1 MTFRTRPSRMGC
13 IQLEECDETGEYIRL
28 VAEFFYG
35 TEAEQVCAALNNGS
49 VKFAPPRCEATS
61 RVIEEHWGTLN
72 RLEDNEY
79 WKHKEEDEPR

>member
-35 TEAEQVCAALNNGS
+35 TEAEQVCTALNNGS
-49 VKFAPPRCEATS
+49 VKFVAAPFQGSIAP
-61 RVIEEHWGTLN
+61 
-72 RLEDNEY
+72 
-79 WKHKEEDEPR
+79 KEELERAANKEYNDELAEEE